1 MSVHLLFL
9 IVGLGLGAL
18 YASLALGLVVVFKG
32 TGVVNFAQGAMA
44 MWAAFA
50 YDEIRK
56 TGDLVFVVGR
66 VHVGSSFTT
75 AMVLGVASGAAIG
88 GLCHLLVFRPLRRAP
103 VLAKVV
109 ASLGL
114 LVTLQ
119 ALVSLRF
126 GTTPRRVAPVLPT
139 DKVHLGGL
147 TFSIDRVYLAAI
159 VVALGATVWVVLRF
173 TRWGIAMRAAAEN
186 ERSAEVLGY
195 SPQTLAAASWI
206 VSAAITGFVAI
217 LASQSATLD
226 SMSYALYVVPAL
238 AAALLGQFSS
248 IAVTIGAGLAFGA
261 LQSEFTYLSS
271 LSWWPSWAAS
281 GINDVVPLVVVIVAL
296 FVLGKNLPTR
306 ASATTPELPAAFVPR
321 WRPLP
326 AAIGIV
332 AVVVALVVTH
342 DAYRFGIITSMI
354 MAIVSLS
361 LVLLTGFAGQV
372 SLAQAAFA
380 GTGGFVLSRLATGA
394 NVPFPISLLLGACAA
409 SAVGLIIAIPA
420 LRVRGSQLAVV
431 TLAAA
436 VAVERFIFG
445 NPGITPLLG
454 NPVPDARI
462 FGIDLAIR
470 RKGDLVRLPFAIF
483 VLAVLLGAIA
493 VVVNLTRSDAGRAML
508 AVRSNERAAAAA
520 GINVTSTKVLV
531 FGVSSFL
538 AGLAGG
544 LLGYSRGQVSVGS
557 FTALVGVALLAYA
570 YLGGITSVSGA
581 LIAGALAPL
590 GIGYVVLS
598 DLLGQNLSRYYVLI
612 SGIALV
618 VTSVL
623 NPVGIAGQLALAKER
638 LTARRKS
645 PVRATVTVPRTA
657 RQSGP
662 AALPGR
668 SA

>member
-1 MSVHLLFL
+1 
-9 IVGLGLGAL
+9 
-18 YASLALGLVVVFKG
+18 
-32 TGVVNFAQGAMA
+32 
-44 MWAAFA
+44 
-50 YDEIRK
+50 
-56 TGDLVFVVGR
+56 
-66 VHVGSSFTT
+66 
-75 AMVLGVASGAAIG
+75 
-88 GLCHLLVFRPLRRAP
+88 
-103 VLAKVV
+103 
-109 ASLGL
+109 
-114 LVTLQ
+114 
-119 ALVSLRF
+119 
-126 GTTPRRVAPVLPT
+126 
-139 DKVHLGGL
+139 
-147 TFSIDRVYLAAI
+147 
-159 VVALGATVWVVLRF
+159 
-173 TRWGIAMRAAAEN
+173 
-186 ERSAEVLGY
+186 
-195 SPQTLAAASWI
+195 
-206 VSAAITGFVAI
+206 
-217 LASQSATLD
+217 
-226 SMSYALYVVPAL
+226 
-238 AAALLGQFSS
+238 
-248 IAVTIGAGLAFGA
+248 
-261 LQSEFTYLSS
+261 
-271 LSWWPSWAAS
+271 
-281 GINDVVPLVVVIVAL
+281 
-296 FVLGKNLPTR
+296 
-306 ASATTPELPAAFVPR
+306 
-321 WRPLP
+321 
-326 AAIGIV
+326 
-332 AVVVALVVTH
+332 
-342 DAYRFGIITSMI
+342 MI

-380 GTGGFVLSRLATGA
+380 GTGGFVLSRLAAGA

-623 NPVGIAGQLALAKER
+623 NPVGIAGQFALAKER

>member
-1 MSVHLLFL
+1 
-9 IVGLGLGAL
+9 
-18 YASLALGLVVVFKG
+18 
-32 TGVVNFAQGAMA
+32 
-44 MWAAFA
+44 
-50 YDEIRK
+50 
-56 TGDLVFVVGR
+56 
-66 VHVGSSFTT
+66 
-75 AMVLGVASGAAIG
+75 
-88 GLCHLLVFRPLRRAP
+88 
-103 VLAKVV
+103 
-109 ASLGL
+109 
-114 LVTLQ
+114 
-119 ALVSLRF
+119 
-126 GTTPRRVAPVLPT
+126 
-139 DKVHLGGL
+139 
-147 TFSIDRVYLAAI
+147 
-159 VVALGATVWVVLRF
+159 
-173 TRWGIAMRAAAEN
+173 
-186 ERSAEVLGY
+186 
-195 SPQTLAAASWI
+195 
-206 VSAAITGFVAI
+206 
-217 LASQSATLD
+217 
-226 SMSYALYVVPAL
+226 
-238 AAALLGQFSS
+238 
-248 IAVTIGAGLAFGA
+248 
-261 LQSEFTYLSS
+261 
-271 LSWWPSWAAS
+271 
-281 GINDVVPLVVVIVAL
+281 
-296 FVLGKNLPTR
+296 
-306 ASATTPELPAAFVPR
+306 VPR

-326 AAIGIV
+326 AAIAIV
-332 AVVVALVVTH
+332 AAVVALFVTH

-380 GTGGFVLSRLATGA
+380 GTGGFVLSRLAAGA
-394 NVPFPISLLLGACAA
+394 NVPFPLSLLLGACAA

-623 NPVGIAGQLALAKER
+623 NPVGIAGQLALAKDR
-638 LTARRKS
+638 LTARRKA

-657 RQSGP
+657 RRSGP
-662 AALPGR
+662 AALPGK